1 MFFKI
6 AVVCF
11 LIGVN
16 FYVFMFLSFFSGDR
30 VGAGASFFV
39 SSMAF
44 IVGSAFYIF
53 YLEKKK
59 GDKL

>member
-11 LIGVN
+11 LIGVKFN
-16 FYVFMFLSFFSGDR
+16 IFMILSFFSGDR

-44 IVGSAFYIF
+44 ILGSAFYIF
-53 YLEKKK
+53 YLEKKED
-59 GDKL
+59 DKL